1 MSFLPT
7 SINIFNS
14 FKVSST
20 RKHSSLL
27 FEFTCLTER
36 FSSCSSKRR
45 LTFAATNQE
54 DHENYT
60 KERFFRLRKIELVH
74 FYSVPNAFLDLKKC
88 ARRESWK
95 YVTKSEFGLV
105 IWSRNGAK
113 ILK

>member
-1 MSFLPT
+1 MSLLPT

-36 FSSCSSKRR
+36 FSSYSSKRCI
-45 LTFAATNQE
+45 TFAATNQE
-54 DHENYT
+54 DHENNT
-60 KERFFRLRKIELVH
+60 KKRFFRLRKIELVH
-74 FYSVPNAFLDLKKC
+74 FLWPNAFLNLKKC

-105 IWSRNGAK
+105 YGLAMAQRYLNN
-113 ILK
+113 